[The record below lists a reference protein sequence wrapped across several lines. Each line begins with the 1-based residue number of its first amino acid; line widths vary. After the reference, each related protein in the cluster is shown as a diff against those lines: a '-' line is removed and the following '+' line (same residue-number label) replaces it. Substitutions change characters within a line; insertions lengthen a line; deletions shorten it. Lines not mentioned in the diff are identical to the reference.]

1 MLRMAMLLI
10 VAVAAALFALW
21 GAQSPGLVTI
31 EWFGQRIETTA
42 LFSVIALALGL
53 AVLLPVLGF
62 LLDAGGRMTFASE
75 RARRQR
81 ADDALA
87 KALIAF
93 DGGEM
98 RQGMEHAIMAGK
110 VLEEPRLV
118 QVLRARAAEAKG
130 DAFELERICTEM
142 LAHAETELLGRK
154 GLLDLALSKEDR
166 TAALAHAQAALKL
179 SQSAGWP
186 ALALAELRLQA
197 FDWLGAL
204 EALDE
209 AERRQ
214 AVQPEFC
221 KRRRAVLLC
230 AAASRCERDRDLPK
244 AVDLAV
250 RATRSAAALTPAS
263 ILAAR
268 LLRGQGE
275 IWKAVSVLEEA
286 WAAAP
291 HPAIAAA
298 YRDVRA
304 DAGANER
311 MQSLEALA
319 KTRPDHRESK
329 LLTAELAM
337 ERQDWSLAWDSL
349 DHAYRLLPSSRV
361 CGLFAT
367 LCRARGD
374 EANTRHW
381 VGQAI
386 CAPREP
392 DWSDLDPEDSPFQY
406 GDAEWRA
413 LASEFGDRGRLVHM
427 RLERGLADAPFS
439 AGFVTANGAGSGRL
453 TGESPTELR
462 AMRLGERSLP
472 GTKAS

>member
-1 MLRMAMLLI
+1 MLRMALLLI
-10 VAVAAALFALW
+10 VAVAAALSALW
-21 GAQSPGLVTI
+21 GAQSPGLVTV
-31 EWFGQRIETTA
+31 EWFGQRIQTTA
-42 LFSVIALALGL
+42 VFSVIALALGL

-75 RARRQR
+75 RARRQH

-87 KALIAF
+87 QALIAF

-98 RQGMEHAIMAGK
+98 RQGVEHALVAAK
-110 VLEEPRLV
+110 VLQEPRLV

-130 DAFELERICTEM
+130 DGAEMERLYTEM
-142 LAHAETELLGRK
+142 LSHSETELLGRK
-154 GLLDLALSKEDR
+154 GLLDLALAKDER
-166 TAALAHAQAALKL
+166 TAALAHAEAALKL
-179 SQSAGWP
+179 SRTAGWP
-186 ALALAELRLQA
+186 ALAVAELRLQA
-197 FDWLGAL
+197 YDWLGAL

-214 AVQPEFC
+214 AVQPEAC

-230 AAASRCERDRDLPK
+230 AAGSRLERDRNVPG
-244 AVDLAV
+244 AVDLVV
-250 RATRSAAALTPAS
+250 RATRCAAALTPAA

-275 IWKAVSVLEEA
+275 TWKAVAVLEEA
-286 WAAAP
+286 WMAAP

-304 DAGANER
+304 EASPAER
-311 MQSLEALA
+311 AQSLEALA

-349 DHAYRLLPSSRV
+349 DAAYRSLPSSRV

-392 DWSDLDPEDSPFQY
+392 DWSDLDPEDSPFLY

-439 AGFVTANGAGSGRL
+439 AGFVNANGGSARL
-453 TGESPTELR
+453 AGESPAELR
-462 AMRLGERSLP
+462 AMRLGDRTLP
-472 GTKAS
+472 GTKAG